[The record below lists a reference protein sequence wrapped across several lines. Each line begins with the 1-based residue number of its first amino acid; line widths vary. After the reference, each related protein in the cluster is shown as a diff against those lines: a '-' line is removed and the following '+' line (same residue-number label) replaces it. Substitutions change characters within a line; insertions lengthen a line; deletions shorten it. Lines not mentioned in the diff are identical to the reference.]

1 MQNDKDNGAMLGF
14 ALIITM
20 ATFLFA
26 FVFVIITFL
35 SIIMTGVCI
44 LAWNKPVTLFGQTI
58 TPQEAHEFVARG
70 LLGAALAPCFAL
82 FASGLFGFQIR
93 QDYWVF
99 IVLGGYALGSLVIEY
114 HMEKAKAEAAQQ
126 AAAMQALLPPEQP
139 SQPVRTIDAR
149 ASIAP
154 VSEKQAQPEPFRFAT
169 WDDEEELRK

>member
-26 FVFVIITFL
+26 FVFAIVTFL
-35 SIIMTGVCI
+35 AIIMTGVCI

-93 QDYWVF
+93 QDYWLFFVF
-99 IVLGGYALGSLVIEY
+99 GGYAFGSLVVGY
-114 HMEKAKAEAAQQ
+114 HIEKAKAEAAQQ

-139 SQPVRTIDAR
+139 ARPVRTIEAQP
-149 ASIAP
+149 SVTP
-154 VSEKQAQPEPFRFAT
+154 VSDELPQPQPFRFAT